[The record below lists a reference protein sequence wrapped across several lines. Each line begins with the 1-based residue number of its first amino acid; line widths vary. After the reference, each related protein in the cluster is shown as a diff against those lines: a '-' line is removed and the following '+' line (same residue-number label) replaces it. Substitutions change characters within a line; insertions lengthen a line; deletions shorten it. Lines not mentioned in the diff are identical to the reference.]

1 MDSSNNDQTRPMNL
15 GEETQPMPVNP
26 QAELPPDLGDTVAI
40 PVDSTPPTPPNPPE
54 ALHENPRPSRLWRW
68 AIPVALL
75 GLVAIAALSAVAGYA
90 SGIDRRTSHEATQ
103 VANAVAEQFN
113 LGVQDLEAKRFE
125 LARQRF
131 EYVIQLDPAYPGVTD
146 KLSLVLLELNTTA
159 TPTTVPTPTLTP
171 TVDLRSAEELY
182 SQAQVLLA
190 DGKWTEAIDTL
201 LRLRKNEP
209 NYQAIKVDSMLFV
222 ALRNRGIDR
231 ILKDGDLEGGTY
243 DLAVAERFGPLDVE
257 ADNMRT
263 WADLYATGASYW
275 GLDWPKVLE
284 YFSQII
290 QLAPN
295 LRDSTNMTATERYR
309 VASIRYGD
317 FLASNGDWCSALEQ
331 YQAAFEMGSD
341 PSVEPTASWVGN
353 KCEEDQ
359 KEDKGGDE
367 EPTET
372 PPTEGTPSPETPT
385 EPPPTEETPTPE
397 TPQPTEPYP

>member
-1 MDSSNNDQTRPMNL
+1 MQ
-15 GEETQPMPVNP
+15 EQP
-26 QAELPPDLGDTVAI
+26 Q
-40 PVDSTPPTPPNPPE
+40 
-54 ALHENPRPSRLWRW
+54 PSRLWRW

-75 GLVAIAALSAVAGYA
+75 GLLVIAAMSAVAGYA
-90 SGIDRRTSHEATQ
+90 SGIDRRTNFESTQ
-103 VANAVAEQFN
+103 VASAVSEQYN

-146 KLSLVLLELNTTA
+146 KLALVLLELNTTA
-159 TPTTVPTPTLTP
+159 TPTAVPTPTLTP

-209 NYQAIKVDSMLFV
+209 NYEAIKVDSMLFV

-263 WADLYATGASYW
+263 WADLYATGASFW

-290 QLAPN
+290 LLAPN

-331 YQAAFEMGSD
+331 YQAALEMGSD
-341 PSVEPTASWVGN
+341 PSIEPTASWVEN
-353 KCEEDQ
+353 KCQEDQ
-359 KEDKGGDE
+359 KEEDEGDE

-385 EPPPTEETPTPE
+385 EPPPTESTPTPE
-397 TPQPTEPYP
+397 TPQPTEPYPAP